1 MHSSELNHICDFHC
15 HRGALGNV
23 LLQGFLFKVVMHI
36 YIYIPS
42 APASCWTRSG
52 LSSFGVSTPNLIANE
67 PCLATWASTVSNC
80 HITR

>member
-36 YIYIPS
+36 YIYLVHQLAVGL
-42 APASCWTRSG
+42 AP
-52 LSSFGVSTPNLIANE
+52 V
-67 PCLATWASTVSNC
+67 CLALGYRLQTS
-80 HITR
+80 